1 VLAVYYL
8 QYSVLFPANSC
19 HCWPNVIGLLSWLVD
34 VVTCIKHE
42 KFTDIMFNEEEDEDV
57 PENFLDSKTMLFFYF
72 KTYELFNKED
82 SESMAVEDNRLH
94 QEMEKKCDVNEKD
107 ITSMTREVEK
117 LQVQVEAAVTEDEAA
132 RLAMAEEERAVRSFQ
147 NDLKKLQNFVQAKYT
162 YLRELE
168 NNIEKWFSKLN
179 GLNERI
185 ESAKG
190 EILRMRHILD
200 TQTITLEDRKQAE
213 KEHRELEE
221 SIEMDRAC
229 CDAYLKSVYADD
241 LQVAKLIN
249 ESRAN
254 NVAYSAALIEYS
266 SMVPE
271 LNVLNIPVNPLHK
284 DAYQIMQDILN
295 PLDNIRTKLKTQLNE
310 IETELEETEKR
321 ERREVELKFAAVEE
335 YNSAASR
342 VEEIDVAKLKEEI
355 KQEKQRLKQEL
366 KRLQDE
372 CTTRHAEIGSA
383 LQEKKCKLKEAL
395 EIVHAIKDDMLD
407 TAERV
412 RAHFAELDAMYNDLM
427 KKMLAV
433 NEAREESTKHLFE
446 E

>member
-1 VLAVYYL
+1 LSL
-8 QYSVLFPANSC
+8 LKRPLF
-19 HCWPNVIGLLSWLVD
+19 LS
-34 VVTCIKHE
+34 
-42 KFTDIMFNEEEDEDV
+42 
-57 PENFLDSKTMLFFYF
+57 
-72 KTYELFNKED
+72 
-82 SESMAVEDNRLH
+82 
-94 QEMEKKCDVNEKD
+94 
-107 ITSMTREVEK
+107 
-117 LQVQVEAAVTEDEAA
+117 
-132 RLAMAEEERAVRSFQ
+132 
-147 NDLKKLQNFVQAKYT
+147 
-162 YLRELE
+162 
-168 NNIEKWFSKLN
+168 
-179 GLNERI
+179 
-185 ESAKG
+185 
-190 EILRMRHILD
+190 
-200 TQTITLEDRKQAE
+200 
-213 KEHRELEE
+213 
-221 SIEMDRAC
+221 
-229 CDAYLKSVYADD
+229 
-241 LQVAKLIN
+241 
-249 ESRAN
+249 
-254 NVAYSAALIEYS
+254 
-266 SMVPE
+266 
-271 LNVLNIPVNPLHK
+271 
-284 DAYQIMQDILN
+284 QDILN

-342 VEEIDVAKLKEEI
+342 VEEIDVAKLKEEL